1 MKTKTSEALDRAA
14 HQSAFSRAI
23 HSIRTR
29 YSLATASFILL
40 SLLIFYVG
48 GRIVI
53 IHLMREAEQQVEEI
67 GYDISRLAYRQADAV
82 RRESEKEAGRLVS
95 QVEAGAK
102 PDEVLRGEQGE
113 VVELEGVPGPTALV
127 PVVKSEADLEVARG
141 IVRAWSRGGTGREE
155 YRGFQIC

>member
-1 MKTKTSEALDRAA
+1 VKTKTSEALDRAA

-29 YSLATASFILL
+29 HSLATASFILF

-82 RRESEKEAGRLVS
+82 RRES
-95 QVEAGAK
+95 
-102 PDEVLRGEQGE
+102 
-113 VVELEGVPGPTALV
+113 
-127 PVVKSEADLEVARG
+127 
-141 IVRAWSRGGTGREE
+141 
-155 YRGFQIC
+155 